1 MIREK
6 AEKILPEMGIGMHL
20 KGAQYIVYIM
30 ELFEESWEWKTVKT
44 MMLYEKVAMKYKVTC
59 GAVERAIRYAFNE
72 ALSRGNL
79 RTISKYLDTAET
91 QNRKLLES
99 LYTNLSKYKTP
110 KGAPGRDQE
119 RNNTNATLCKDRGR
133 KIVGKSGKRKPLRFG
148 RTVGVSY
155 TALNT
160 YL

>member
-6 AEKILPEMGIGMHL
+6 AEKILPAIGIDMRL

-30 ELFEESWEWKTVKT
+30 ELFEEGWEWKTVKT
-44 MMLYEKVAMKYKVTC
+44 MILYEKVARKYKVTC

-79 RTISKYLDTAET
+79 RTISKYLDTTET

-99 LYTNLSKYKTP
+99 LYMNLIKYKTP
-110 KGAPGRDQE
+110 KE
-119 RNNTNATLCKDRGR
+119 HLEETR
-133 KIVGKSGKRKPLRFG
+133 KETIQMLRFVKTEAERLLENLEKENPYDLG
-148 RTVGVSY
+148 EP
-155 TALNT
+155 
-160 YL
+160 

>member
-59 GAVERAIRYAFNE
+59 GAVE
-72 ALSRGNL
+72 
-79 RTISKYLDTAET
+79 
-91 QNRKLLES
+91 
-99 LYTNLSKYKTP
+99 
-110 KGAPGRDQE
+110 
-119 RNNTNATLCKDRGR
+119 
-133 KIVGKSGKRKPLRFG
+133 
-148 RTVGVSY
+148 
-155 TALNT
+155 
-160 YL
+160 